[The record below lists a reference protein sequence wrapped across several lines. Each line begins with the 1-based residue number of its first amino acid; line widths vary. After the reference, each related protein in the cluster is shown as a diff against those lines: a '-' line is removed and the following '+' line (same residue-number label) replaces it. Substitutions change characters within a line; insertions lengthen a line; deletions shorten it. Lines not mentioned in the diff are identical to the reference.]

1 MIPVAK
7 APEPADFD
15 LKVRQTGLRLL
26 NELTGV
32 LVLSP
37 RSGPRR
43 KVVASR
49 KDHIPPTEYKPYWTK
64 CLGDLMTAYDFV
76 CAYTCIRIHPGT
88 GARSV
93 DHFFPKSQSWDQVYE
108 WSNYRLCCTQ
118 INAKKGT
125 HPDVI
130 DPFLV
135 QPDWFELELVGFQV
149 LPGKDLDAPT
159 RSRVQ
164 ANIDRL
170 DLNAFKNYRE
180 AAAED
185 YWRGDIKYNILQRES
200 PFVAR
205 ELKRQG
211 RTRAGD

>member
-15 LKVRQTGLRLL
+15 LKVRQPGLRLL

-37 RSGPRR
+37 RRGPLRE
-43 KVVASR
+43 VVASR
-49 KDHIPPTEYKPYWTK
+49 KDQIPPTKYKPYWTD
-64 CLGDLMTAYDFV
+64 CLGDLMTAYDDV
-76 CAYTCIRIHPGT
+76 CAYTCFRIHPVT

-125 HPDVI
+125 HPDVV

-149 LPGKDLDAPT
+149 VPGKGLDAFT
-159 RSRVQ
+159 RSSVQ
-164 ANIDRL
+164 ATIIRL
-170 DLNAFKNYRE
+170 DLNGFRRHRE
-180 AAAED
+180 RDAED

-200 PFVAR
+200 PLVAR

-211 RTRAGD
+211 RAHAGD

>member
-1 MIPVAK
+1 MIPVTM
-7 APEPADFD
+7 APEPQDFD
-15 LKVRQTGLRLL
+15 LEVRQKGLRLL

-32 LVLSP
+32 RVLSP
-37 RSGPRR
+37 RKGPRR
-43 KVVASR
+43 EVVALR
-49 KDHIPPTEYKPYWTK
+49 KDQIPPTKYEPYWTE
-64 CLGDLMTAYDFV
+64 CLGDLMTAYDAV
-76 CAYTCIRIHPGT
+76 CAYTCFRIHPVT

-125 HPDVI
+125 HLDVV

-135 QPDWFELELVGFQV
+135 QPDWFELDLVGFQV
-149 LPGKDLDAPT
+149 LPGKDLDPPT

-164 ANIDRL
+164 ATIVRL
-170 DLNAFKNYRE
+170 DLNAFRSHRE
-180 AAAED
+180 AAAEE
-185 YWRGDIKYNILQRES
+185 YWCGDVIYSFLQRNS

-211 RTRAGD
+211 RTRVGD